1 MFFAETC
8 VYGSDP
14 SVTYYSPVV
23 ILSPAAN
30 YASKCTRLEIQ
41 FVSPTI

>member
-1 MFFAETC
+1 MFFAEPRI
-8 VYGSDP
+8 YGSDP

-23 ILSPAAN
+23 ILSPASN

-41 FVSPTI
+41 FLS